1 MKLPYTIIS
10 SKLLIFLILTILNII
25 QFTMSF
31 VSKLHRVDCINL
43 EISLQLFTN
52 TNSKLQDNSRQ
63 SSIQ

>member
-31 VSKLHRVDCINL
+31 VSKLHRVGCINL